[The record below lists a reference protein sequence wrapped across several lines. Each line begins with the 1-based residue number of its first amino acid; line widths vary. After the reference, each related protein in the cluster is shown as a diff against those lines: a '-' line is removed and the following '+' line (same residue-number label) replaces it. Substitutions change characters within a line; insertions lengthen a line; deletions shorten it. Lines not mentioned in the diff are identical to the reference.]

1 MATRTEHR
9 FIQRELVRS
18 TVIFFVVL
26 AGMLFVLGFSIY
38 RQISDNLF
46 ESIDAQLRMNCSSL
60 VTDIRWGETAPGD
73 DSNAVNIDA
82 SEDPREDDAAYDA
95 SEDSQ
100 EDDEDYDA
108 SADAGFPV
116 AFIKAVEL
124 NLEGNP
130 QLIFIIRDVKGSLA
144 NAISLYTVYPDYLN
158 SISFDANTLDTPQLQ
173 LCEGHYLRTLSAELR
188 DDSQVAGYIQ
198 LVANVDSEIAILD
211 SFTRTV
217 TVGFLVALVLSAAV
231 SYLLSRR
238 MVKPIAQSWGK
249 QAEFVQNASHELRT
263 PLSVIKTTQELLLEH
278 PNDRIVDHFE
288 EIAAMIEESDRL
300 SRLAGDLLTLT
311 ALDANDA
318 ELDREKVDVDETAS
332 AMALVYREY
341 AESQGKSISAHAE
354 SSATIMADRA
364 KIRQL
369 LAIVLDNA
377 VKYTGEGDRIDVR
390 TVSDDRQVY
399 IFVTDTGIGVTAED
413 ARNAFDRF
421 YRANRA
427 REAGGG
433 RGLGLSI
440 AKGIVEAHG
449 GAIALEPNPE
459 GKGTV
464 VSIALPRE
472 SS

>member
-1 MATRTEHR
+1 M
-9 FIQRELVRS
+9 
-18 TVIFFVVL
+18 
-26 AGMLFVLGFSIY
+26 
-38 RQISDNLF
+38 
-46 ESIDAQLRMNCSSL
+46 
-60 VTDIRWGETAPGD
+60 
-73 DSNAVNIDA
+73 
-82 SEDPREDDAAYDA
+82 
-95 SEDSQ
+95 
-100 EDDEDYDA
+100 
-108 SADAGFPV
+108 
-116 AFIKAVEL
+116 
-124 NLEGNP
+124 
-130 QLIFIIRDVKGSLA
+130 
-144 NAISLYTVYPDYLN
+144 
-158 SISFDANTLDTPQLQ
+158 
-173 LCEGHYLRTLSAELR
+173 
-188 DDSQVAGYIQ
+188 
-198 LVANVDSEIAILD
+198 
-211 SFTRTV
+211 
-217 TVGFLVALVLSAAV
+217 
-231 SYLLSRR
+231 
-238 MVKPIAQSWGK
+238 
-249 QAEFVQNASHELRT
+249 QNASHELRT

-318 ELDREKVDVDETAS
+318 ELDREKVDVDETALS
-332 AMALVYREY
+332 MALVYREY

-413 ARNAFDRF
+413 AQNAFDRF

-449 GAIALEPNPE
+449 GAIALEPSSE

>member
-38 RQISDNLF
+38 RQVSDNLF

-60 VTDIRWGETAPGD
+60 VADIRWSETVPGD
-73 DSNAVNIDA
+73 DLNVANIDA
-82 SEDPREDDAAYDA
+82 SEDPREDDGGYDA
-95 SEDSQ
+95 SEDPRA
-100 EDDEDYDA
+100 DDANIDA
-108 SADAGFPV
+108 SADADFPV

-158 SISFDANTLDTPQLQ
+158 SISFDADTLDVPQLQ

-188 DDSQVAGYIQ
+188 DDSQVTGYVQ

-217 TVGFLVALVLSAAV
+217 TVGFLLALVLSAAV

-238 MVKPIAQSWGK
+238 MVKPIARSWGK
-249 QAEFVQNASHELRT
+249 QTEFVQNASHELRT

-278 PNDRIVDHFE
+278 PNNRIVDHFE

-332 AMALVYREY
+332 TMALVYREY
-341 AESQGKSISAHAE
+341 AELQGKSISAHAE
-354 SSATIMADRA
+354 SSAIIMADRA

-390 TVSDDRQVY
+390 TVSDDRRVY

-413 ARNAFDRF
+413 AQNAFDRF
-421 YRANRA
+421 YRADRA

-449 GAIALEPNPE
+449 GVIALEPSSE